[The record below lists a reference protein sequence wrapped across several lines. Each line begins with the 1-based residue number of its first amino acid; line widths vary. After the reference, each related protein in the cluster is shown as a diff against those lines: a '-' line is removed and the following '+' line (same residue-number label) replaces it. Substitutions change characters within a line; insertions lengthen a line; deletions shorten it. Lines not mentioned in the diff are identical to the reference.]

1 MKCTTFVD
9 HTIYED
15 FRRPQFE
22 ALSEALQR
30 VIKYT
35 KAPRYLRM
43 LEGCVNMLKK
53 NHLIYV
59 MAKDKIDLMAKAF
72 LS

>member
-35 KAPRYLRM
+35 KARGIY
-43 LEGCVNMLKK
+43 GCLKD
-53 NHLIYV
+53 V
-59 MAKDKIDLMAKAF
+59 
-72 LS
+72 